1 MAHSGSPHV
10 VLVHGNPETSA
21 IWEPLVAGLGRR
33 GIEEVTTLSPPGF
46 GAPLPHDFG
55 ARRLDYVRWLAD
67 EVGRL
72 TAIGGRPV
80 DIVGHDW
87 GAGHVFGLAATHPGL
102 VHSWA
107 ADCGGL
113 LHPEYQWHD
122 AAKMWQQPD
131 VGEEVIAAMTAT
143 SLAERVEMFT
153 GLGLPD
159 DMAAAIAPAVDDDMG
174 RAILALYRSALEP
187 DLQAL
192 ADQLAAVDH
201 RPGAIITAT
210 DDPYVP
216 AHFGGPV
223 AERFGSTQIRL
234 EGQGH
239 WWMVSD
245 PENAAEQ
252 LASFW
257 NSL

>member
-1 MAHSGSPHV
+1 MTNAESPHV

-21 IWEPLVAGLGRR
+21 IWEPLVANLGDH
-33 GIEEVTTLSPPGF
+33 GITDVTTLSPPGF

-55 ARRLDYVRWLAD
+55 ARRLDYVGWLAD
-67 EVGRL
+67 QVQRL
-72 TAIGGRPV
+72 TTTGGRPV

-87 GAGHVFGLAATHPGL
+87 GAGHVFGLVATHPGL
-102 VHSWA
+102 VRSWA

-113 LHPEYQWHD
+113 LHPDYEWHD
-122 AAKMWQQPD
+122 AAKMWQQPA
-131 VGEEVIAAMTAT
+131 VGEEVIAAMTAS

-159 DMAAAIAPAVDDDMG
+159 DMAAAIAPAVDVEMG
-174 RAILALYRSALEP
+174 RAILTLYRSALEP
-187 DLQAL
+187 DLQVL

-201 RPGAIITAT
+201 GPGAIITAT

-216 AHFGGPV
+216 ADLSGPV
-223 AERFGSTQIRL
+223 ADRLGAVQLRL

-245 PENAAEQ
+245 PDNAAEQ

-257 NSL
+257 NAH